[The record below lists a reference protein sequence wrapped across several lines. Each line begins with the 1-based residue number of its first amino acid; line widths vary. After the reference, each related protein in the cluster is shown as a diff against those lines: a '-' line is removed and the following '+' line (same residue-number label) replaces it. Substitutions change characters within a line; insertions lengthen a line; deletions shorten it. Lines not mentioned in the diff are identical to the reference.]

1 MAAKPDPNR
10 FDDLFAPF
18 GRIELRRMFGGEGIF
33 VGQAML
39 GLIFDERIYLKTSEE
54 TRPAFIAE
62 GAAPF
67 RYTLKSD
74 GAHRSLHYY
83 ELPDR
88 LYDDPDELAGWA
100 RAALAAAR
108 QKSAGKKPAARKPKA
123 KKILKVA
130 AKRKTPSIIRH

>member
-33 VGQAML
+33 NGPMMF
-39 GLIFDERIYLKTSEE
+39 GLVFNERIYLKTSEE
-54 TRPAFIAE
+54 TRPAFVAE
-62 GAAPF
+62 GAVPF
-67 RYTLKSD
+67 TYTLKSD

-88 LYDDPDELAGWA
+88 LYDDPDELAQWA
-100 RAALAAAR
+100 RDALAAAR
-108 QKSAGKKPAARKPKA
+108 QKSAGKKPAAKKSKA
-123 KKILKVA
+123 KKVAKVA
-130 AKRKTPSIIRH
+130 VKKKKRR